1 MRYFLLLLLS
11 IPLWARA
18 QAPQWSAPNG
28 SAFSYSANLTAVLEL
43 DGQVSPSANDQ
54 LAAFVGDEIR
64 GKAMAVDLNGKVLHF
79 MTIFSNVPTGEEIE
93 LRAYIAAD
101 DEVYTSISS
110 FVFDQSSVTGS
121 ASTPYSV
128 QLSSDGDLL
137 ISLDSL
143 PAQARLQGLSFF
155 PVPLRDYLNQADAD
169 PVSWSVS
176 NSLYFQH
183 LIAGDTLFL
192 SVADPDWTGT
202 DTLTITAT
210 EQTVNAYS
218 ASQNLVLTVEP
229 GFNGPAFDSI
239 PVQSVVTGQPF
250 PSLMLGDYESSY
262 TGNCLSYSYKPVP
275 AIGMPEQQASWVIGG
290 GGWPFTMSVLA
301 TTTYSPSFLF
311 QSDEDKLGAFIG
323 GELRGAA
330 SAQIINGQRLF
341 TMQVYHT
348 AIDGEI
354 EFRYFSDSLKRI
366 FVLPDTFDFV
376 SGGQLGTPSQPQ
388 ILDFSPLSYT
398 LDSQTGALSVGLRV
412 PGWEGVEEVQF
423 RASDCSYPAE
433 LQDTVTVLFC
443 SGPDTDGDGLCDQ
456 LDPDPDDACNPD
468 ALNGNCDA
476 DGDGVYADAD
486 PDDGDPCNPLIEVE
500 VLSAAGPS
508 CPEATDG
515 HVEIGLTTP
524 YCSGGRFDIYL
535 EEALLPVQQLGSGQ
549 LLPDTFR
556 VESLGAGTYSL
567 RIELSEAG
575 SCTYS
580 SSCFPFITDSLAQL
594 VSQDSLSPALF
605 VDAGSGALPAS
616 DTLQYFAGPEACGLS
631 LLWQAEVSDNCTAPP
646 LQYSVSCE
654 GCSEMPEA
662 AITGSTLSLFAGVG
676 ANQLELWATD
686 ADSNSIRHT
695 YVLMVQ
701 DTVPP
706 QLLCTGQTIY
716 LDEEGIGSIAVGDI
730 DGGSND
736 ACGLDTLFLS
746 QTVFGC
752 SDVGPNTVTL
762 TGVDKNDNEAFC
774 TATVTVLDS
783 IAPQLLCT
791 GYTVYLD
798 EEGIGSI
805 AVGDIDGGSNDACGL
820 DTLFLSR
827 TVFGCSDVGELP
839 VTLTGVDE
847 NGNSGTCTA
856 TIAVRDTVGPVM
868 LCQSRTVTLSVFGT
882 GSLSAAH
889 VNAGSNDACGTV
901 SLSLSQSSFDCGDVG
916 VQSVTLT
923 GTDVNGN
930 SSSCEAQVTVEDL
943 SPPSVLCSS
952 PEVQVSYDGTYEL
965 LLSDVYAGGFDAC
978 GIDTILYDAAI
989 YTCEDIGGTYEVQVT
1004 SIDVNGNESSCT
1016 STVSVQQSPGLPP
1029 EWSVT
1034 GLNGSPGSAT
1044 WDICTDSGTLNL
1056 WSGGYHSGSGGSPD
1070 GYLFVHQPFCAS
1082 KGGLQLD
1089 LGTVSGDSYIG
1100 LSARSSLLPDA
1111 AMVGLYWN
1119 GSGLLRWEVRGAD
1132 GALREVT
1139 LLDAPNAKKIR
1150 LEYFNGTWRGRYQIQ
1165 GAGWLNLAA
1174 VSMPQPAGSCFEV
1187 GVGGFTVDP
1196 SGSMSGSVSKVR
1208 VVVLEQQVW
1217 SPPVT
1222 SHTSGPGNGLIIWP
1236 NPTAGAAVLEWA
1248 VPLEAGAE
1256 VRIYGPLGQL
1266 ALPVQQA
1273 EAGQQQ
1279 LKLDMEG
1286 LPAGVY
1292 TVQCRSA
1299 GAQGRQTL
1307 KLVRY

>member
-43 DGQVSPSANDQ
+43 DGQVSLSANDQ

-101 DEVYTSISS
+101 DEVYTSVSS

-143 PAQARLQGLSFF
+143 PTQARLQGLSFF
-155 PVPLRDYLNQADAD
+155 PVPLRDYLNQADTD

-183 LIAGDTLFL
+183 SIAGDTLFL

-229 GFNGPAFDSI
+229 GLNGPAFDSI
-239 PVQSVVTGQPF
+239 PVQSVMTGQPF

-354 EFRYFSDSLKRI
+354 EFRYFSDSLKRV

-476 DGDGVYADAD
+476 DGDGVYADVD

-535 EEALLPVQQLGSGQ
+535 EEASLPVQQLGSGQ

-631 LLWQAEVSDNCTAPP
+631 LSWQAEVSDNCTAPP

-662 AITGSTLSLFAGVG
+662 AIAGSTLSLFAGVG

-706 QLLCTGQTIY
+706 HMLCTGHTIY

-762 TGVDKNDNEAFC
+762 TAVDKNDNEAFC

-791 GYTVYLD
+791 DHTVYLD
-798 EEGIGSI
+798 GDGIGSI
-805 AVGDIDGGSNDACGL
+805 ALGDIDGGSNDACGL

-889 VNAGSNDACGTV
+889 VNAGSNDACGAV

-930 SSSCEAQVTVEDL
+930 SSSCEALVTVEDL

-1089 LGTVSGDSYIG
+1089 LGAVSGDSYIG
-1100 LSARSSLLPDA
+1100 LSVRSSLLPDA
-1111 AMVGLYWN
+1111 AMAGLYWN
-1119 GSGLLRWEVRGAD
+1119 GSGLLRWEVREAD

-1150 LEYFNGTWRGRYQIQ
+1150 LEYSNGTWRGRYQIL

-1174 VSMPQPAGSCFEV
+1174 VSMPQPLGSCFEV

-1273 EAGQQQ
+1273 VAGQQQ

>member
-1 MRYFLLLLLS
+1 M
-11 IPLWARA
+11 
-18 QAPQWSAPNG
+18 
-28 SAFSYSANLTAVLEL
+28 
-43 DGQVSPSANDQ
+43 
-54 LAAFVGDEIR
+54 
-64 GKAMAVDLNGKVLHF
+64 
-79 MTIFSNVPTGEEIE
+79 
-93 LRAYIAAD
+93 
-101 DEVYTSISS
+101 
-110 FVFDQSSVTGS
+110 
-121 ASTPYSV
+121 
-128 QLSSDGDLL
+128 
-137 ISLDSL
+137 
-143 PAQARLQGLSFF
+143 
-155 PVPLRDYLNQADAD
+155 
-169 PVSWSVS
+169 
-176 NSLYFQH
+176 
-183 LIAGDTLFL
+183 
-192 SVADPDWTGT
+192 VA
-202 DTLTITAT
+202 
-210 EQTVNAYS
+210 
-218 ASQNLVLTVEP
+218 
-229 GFNGPAFDSI
+229 
-239 PVQSVVTGQPF
+239 
-250 PSLMLGDYESSY
+250 
-262 TGNCLSYSYKPVP
+262 
-275 AIGMPEQQASWVIGG
+275 
-290 GGWPFTMSVLA
+290 
-301 TTTYSPSFLF
+301 
-311 QSDEDKLGAFIG
+311 
-323 GELRGAA
+323 
-330 SAQIINGQRLF
+330 
-341 TMQVYHT
+341 
-348 AIDGEI
+348 
-354 EFRYFSDSLKRI
+354 
-366 FVLPDTFDFV
+366 
-376 SGGQLGTPSQPQ
+376 
-388 ILDFSPLSYT
+388 
-398 LDSQTGALSVGLRV
+398 
-412 PGWEGVEEVQF
+412 
-423 RASDCSYPAE
+423 
-433 LQDTVTVLFC
+433 
-443 SGPDTDGDGLCDQ
+443 
-456 LDPDPDDACNPD
+456 
-468 ALNGNCDA
+468 
-476 DGDGVYADAD
+476 
-486 PDDGDPCNPLIEVE
+486 
-500 VLSAAGPS
+500 
-508 CPEATDG
+508 
-515 HVEIGLTTP
+515 
-524 YCSGGRFDIYL
+524 
-535 EEALLPVQQLGSGQ
+535 
-549 LLPDTFR
+549 
-556 VESLGAGTYSL
+556 
-567 RIELSEAG
+567 
-575 SCTYS
+575 
-580 SSCFPFITDSLAQL
+580 
-594 VSQDSLSPALF
+594 
-605 VDAGSGALPAS
+605 
-616 DTLQYFAGPEACGLS
+616 
-631 LLWQAEVSDNCTAPP
+631 
-646 LQYSVSCE
+646 
-654 GCSEMPEA
+654 
-662 AITGSTLSLFAGVG
+662 
-676 ANQLELWATD
+676 
-686 ADSNSIRHT
+686 
-695 YVLMVQ
+695 
-701 DTVPP
+701 
-706 QLLCTGQTIY
+706 
-716 LDEEGIGSIAVGDI
+716 DI

-752 SDVGPNTVTL
+752 SDVGPNTVKL
-762 TGVDKNDNEAFC
+762 TAVDKNDNEAFC

-930 SSSCEAQVTVEDL
+930 SSSCEALVTVEDL

-978 GIDTILYDAAI
+978 GIDTILYDDAI

-1165 GAGWLNLAA
+1165 GAEWVNLAA
-1174 VSMPQPAGSCFEV
+1174 VSMPQPSGSCFEV

-1299 GAQGRQTL
+1299 GGPGQ
-1307 KLVRY
+1307 LVRIIVCE

>member
-43 DGQVSPSANDQ
+43 DGQVSLSANDQ

-143 PAQARLQGLSFF
+143 PTQARLQGLSFF

-229 GFNGPAFDSI
+229 GLNGPAFDSI

-330 SAQIINGQRLF
+330 SAQIINGQCLF

-524 YCSGGRFDIYL
+524 YCSGGHFDVYL
-535 EEALLPVQQLGSGQ
+535 GEASLPVQQLGSGQ

-616 DTLQYFAGPEACGLS
+616 DTLEYFAGPEACGLS
-631 LLWQAEVSDNCTAPP
+631 LSWQAEVSDNCTAPP

-662 AITGSTLSLFAGVG
+662 AIAGSTLSLFAGVG

-706 QLLCTGQTIY
+706 HMLCTGHTIY

-752 SDVGPNTVTL
+752 SDVG
-762 TGVDKNDNEAFC
+762 
-774 TATVTVLDS
+774 
-783 IAPQLLCT
+783 
-791 GYTVYLD
+791 
-798 EEGIGSI
+798 
-805 AVGDIDGGSNDACGL
+805 
-820 DTLFLSR
+820 
-827 TVFGCSDVGELP
+827 ELP

-856 TIAVRDTVGPVM
+856 TIAVRDSVGPVM
-868 LCQSRTVTLSVFGT
+868 LCQNRTVTLSVFGT
-882 GSLSAAH
+882 GLLSAAH
-889 VNAGSNDACGTV
+889 VNAGSNDACGAV

-1044 WDICTDSGTLNL
+1044 WDICTDNGTLNL

-1082 KGGLQLD
+1082 KGGLQLN

-1119 GSGLLRWEVRGAD
+1119 GSGLLRWEVREAD

-1150 LEYFNGTWRGRYQIQ
+1150 LEYFNGTWRGRYQIL
-1165 GAGWLNLAA
+1165 GVGWLNLAA
-1174 VSMPQPAGSCFEV
+1174 VSMPQPSGSCFEV

-1273 EAGQQQ
+1273 VAGQQQ

-1299 GAQGRQTL
+1299 GAQVRQTL

>member
-1 MRYFLLLLLS
+1 MKFLFAILLLAVFLPLSLLAG
-11 IPLWARA
+11 PPAW
-18 QAPQWSAPNG
+18 QAPAASQYA
-28 SAFSYSANLTAVLEL
+28 YSANLTAVLEV
-43 DGQVSPSANDQ
+43 DGEPYHDAND
-54 LAAFVGDEIR
+54 LIAVVKGSEIL
-64 GKAMAVDLNGKVLHF
+64 GLSMSVPGGSEVYHF
-79 MTIFSNVPTGEEIE
+79 MTLYGDVPSGVSYTVLVYLAEEDAIYPATI
-93 LRAYIAAD
+93 LFD
-101 DEVYTSISS
+101 FQHLSS
-110 FVFDQSSVTGS
+110 TGS
-121 ASTPYSV
+121 PDNPYVISV
-128 QLSSDGDLL
+128 DTDGDVA

-143 PAQARLQGLSFF
+143 PAITRLEGMAFA
-155 PVPLRDYLNQADAD
+155 PLNLNAYLLQWDND
-169 PVSWSVS
+169 PVEWSVS
-176 NSLYFQH
+176 TADHFIVSLQDS
-183 LIAGDTLFL
+183 LLEL
-192 SVADPDWTGT
+192 SPLPGWTGT
-202 DTLTITAT
+202 EELVITAT
-210 EQTVNAYS
+210 EQGLNNYS
-218 ASQNLVLTVEP
+218 ASSVLSLTVTE
-229 GFNGPAFDSI
+229 GYNGPLLDSVPI
-239 PVQSVVTGQPF
+239 QSVLVGEHFDMLP
-250 PSLMLGDYESSY
+250 LGDFEDSY
-262 TGNCLSYSYKPVP
+262 TGSCLEWSLEPLLEEGVL
-275 AIGMPEQQASWVIGG
+275 QQSVSWVIGG
-290 GGWPFTMSVLA
+290 SSWPYTMSLVGEVQY
-301 TTTYSPSFLF
+301 TPSLGFISNDDL
-311 QSDEDKLGAFIG
+311 LGAFIN
-323 GELRGAA
+323 GELRGVA
-330 SAQIINGQRLF
+330 SPQELGGRRVFIMQI
-341 TMQVYHT
+341 YHT
-348 AIDGEI
+348 EPSANLEL
-354 EFRYFSDSLKRI
+354 RYFSAALNRVFNEPATRSFI
-366 FVLPDTFDFV
+366 SSSP
-376 SGGQLGTPSQPQ
+376 LGTPDSPE

-515 HVEIGLTTP
+515 HMEIGLTTP
-524 YCSGGRFDIYL
+524 YCSGGRFDVYL
-535 EEALLPVQQLGSGQ
+535 EEASLPVQQLGSGQ

-631 LLWQAEVSDNCTAPP
+631 LSWQAEVSDNCTAPP

-654 GCSEMPEA
+654 GCSEAPEA

-706 QLLCTGQTIY
+706 QLSCTAHTVY
-716 LDEEGIGSIAVGDI
+716 LDGDGIGSIVVADI

-736 ACGLDTLFLS
+736 ACG
-746 QTVFGC
+746 
-752 SDVGPNTVTL
+752 
-762 TGVDKNDNEAFC
+762 A
-774 TATVTVLDS
+774 
-783 IAPQLLCT
+783 
-791 GYTVYLD
+791 
-798 EEGIGSI
+798 
-805 AVGDIDGGSNDACGL
+805 
-820 DTLFLSR
+820 
-827 TVFGCSDVGELP
+827 
-839 VTLTGVDE
+839 
-847 NGNSGTCTA
+847 
-856 TIAVRDTVGPVM
+856 
-868 LCQSRTVTLSVFGT
+868 
-882 GSLSAAH
+882 
-889 VNAGSNDACGTV
+889 V

-916 VQSVTLT
+916 VQSVTLI

-1029 EWSVT
+1029 KWSVT

-1044 WDICTDSGTLNL
+1044 WDICTDNGTLNL
-1056 WSGGYHSGSGGSPD
+1056 WSGGDHSGSGGSPD

-1150 LEYFNGTWRGRYQIQ
+1150 LEYFNGTWRGRYQIL

-1248 VPLEAGAE
+1248 VPLEAEAE

-1279 LKLDMEG
+1279 LKLDMER

-1299 GAQGRQTL
+1299 GGPGQ
-1307 KLVRY
+1307 LVRIIVSE